1 MALYNYQIAAGNN
14 NAAGLQNIEDVLT
27 SSHRAPRATPVP
39 LGSVREVMLDQSV
52 QDNGIKFVTWSWR
65 ILDKAD
71 LDTLVTAYL
80 GDYDTSYAL
89 VTIKTRKR
97 DDTYAN
103 YNATLV
109 LPAEGQDYQMP
120 TRAKCTDVVLTF
132 RNLVAL

>member
-1 MALYNYQIAAGNN
+1 MARYNYQIAAGNN